1 MASDRIG
8 RTSAMLCPLPPHR
21 WEWRSVEWLLN
32 QPVNIQSLHTLPVN
46 EPLMENLKQE
56 SMKNPILCLAN
67 YWAIAGGQRMRAL
80 QEIRKTEP
88 DFNYDIKVMVFE
100 KDWHNLY
107 YLWGGDAKES
117 QKIIAITFQLWELV
131 FKSMW
136 YESDHTDTGVE
147 MTYYEDLGE
156 KLKWPHDKKNP
167 QQSTNT
173 MKKSTTLKSTK
184 D

>member
-8 RTSAMLCPLPPHR
+8 RKSAMLCPLPPHR
-21 WEWRSVEWLLN
+21 WEWRSINWLLE
-32 QPVNIQSLHTLPVN
+32 QPVNIQSLHTLPIN
-46 EPLMENLKQE
+46 KPLMENLLIE
-56 SMKNPILCLAN
+56 PMHNPILCLAN

-80 QEIRKTEP
+80 QEIKKTKP
-88 DFNYDIKVMVFE
+88 DFNYEVKVMVFE

-107 YLWGGDAKES
+107 YLWGDTKTR
-117 QKIIAITFQLWELV
+117 QTIIGITFQLWELV

-156 KLKWPHDKKNP
+156 KLKWPHNKKNP
-167 QQSTNT
+167 GQ
-173 MKKSTTLKSTK
+173 KKSTNPKSNQE
-184 D
+184 

>member
-1 MASDRIG
+1 
-8 RTSAMLCPLPPHR
+8 
-21 WEWRSVEWLLN
+21 
-32 QPVNIQSLHTLPVN
+32 
-46 EPLMENLKQE
+46 MENLKQE

-107 YLWGGDAKES
+107 YLWGDKELS
-117 QKIIAITFQLWELV
+117 NNIIGITFQLWELV

-136 YESDHTDTGVE
+136 YESDHTDTGIK
-147 MTYYEDLGE
+147 MTDYEDLGE
-156 KLKWPHDKKNP
+156 KLKWPHNKKNP
-167 QQSTNT
+167 QQST
-173 MKKSTTLKSTK
+173 MKKSTNMTKKSTK
-184 D
+184 KKTS

>member
-8 RTSAMLCPLPPHR
+8 RKSAMLCPLPPHR
-21 WEWRSVEWLLN
+21 WEWRTIDWLLE
-32 QPVNIQSLHTLPVN
+32 QPVNKGHLHTLPIN
-46 EPLMENLKQE
+46 EPLMENLLVE
-56 SMKNPILCLAN
+56 PMHNPILCLTN

-80 QEIRKTEP
+80 QEIKKTKP
-88 DFNYDIKVMVFE
+88 DFNYEVKVMVFE

-107 YLWGGDAKES
+107 YLWGDEES
-117 QKIIAITFQLWELV
+117 RQKIIGITFQLWELV

-156 KLKWPHDKKNP
+156 ELKWPHDKKNP
-167 QQSTNT
+167 KNT
-173 MKKSTTLKSTK
+173 TKSTTPKSTK
-184 D
+184 E